1 MLTSLK
7 EQRKVLKSETEVLL
21 KSIRLQQAEDK
32 QKERKNRQLYLN
44 QLREETQQTRI
55 KNQSFIE
62 DIAAIESEKREQ
74 FIKNLK
80 KSVAEFRTN
89 FTAQHQKNAIKNQKE
104 RLTQVKQLKNDTIQF
119 LIDFV
124 LQHKETSIEGYQKRH
139 EALQNIR
146 AEVNDILERSPQQFS
161 KKIKK

>member
-21 KSIRLQQAEDK
+21 KGIRLQQAENK

-44 QLREETQQTRI
+44 QLKEEIQNTRA
-55 KNQSFIE
+55 KNQQFLE
-62 DIAAIESEKREQ
+62 DIATTEGEKREK
-74 FIKNLK
+74 FIQHLK
-80 KSVAEFRTN
+80 KNITEFRSN
-89 FTAQHQKNAIKNQKE
+89 FTAQHQKNSAKNQKE

-124 LQHKETSIEGYQKRH
+124 LQHKEISIESYQRRH

-146 AEVNDILERSPQQFS
+146 AEVNHLLERSPQQPS
-161 KKIKK
+161 KKAKK